1 MLEYS
6 KIKERKIWARDILQ
20 QRKNLFYTLVQEMQ
34 FGDRDFYFKYV

>member
-1 MLEYS
+1 MPEYS

-34 FGDRDFYFKYV
+34 FGDRDCYFKYV

>member
-6 KIKERKIWARDILQ
+6 KIKERKISARDILQ

-34 FGDRDFYFKYV
+34 FGDRDCYFKYV